1 MASRYRTF
9 LNIVK
14 LGRLRFLWLGY
25 SLYMMGAL
33 LAVAAGATF
42 SIDRFIFGYIVLMIG
57 HLSVHYS
64 NDYYD
69 YEVDAK
75 TTAGTLSGGSGVLPK
90 YPELLA
96 FSKWFG
102 LSLALLSVAL
112 GAVFTIVYSF
122 PVAYLGFAIFGN
134 LLSWYYTAPP
144 VRLAYRG
151 LGEIATMIAVG
162 FLMPAIGDFSQYGSF
177 SPLFLAFL
185 VPLLLYSLSFIVNVE
200 VPDMEG
206 DIASGKNNFI
216 ARKGRST
223 GFATASLSCILATIC
238 ITILALGQYAIDF
251 RPVLLFSFVPLLP
264 ALYGLAARPRARETA
279 VKLVQINVGC
289 YLLFILL
296 TDAYLVYIHL

>member
-9 LNIVK
+9 LNIIK

-25 SLYMMGAL
+25 SLYLMGAL
-33 LAVAAGATF
+33 LAVAAGASF
-42 SIDRFIFGYIVLMIG
+42 SLDRFIFGYIVLMIG

-69 YEVDAK
+69 YEVDSR
-75 TTAGTLSGGSGVLPK
+75 TTAGTLSGGSGILPK

-112 GAVFTIVYSF
+112 GAVFTFVYSF
-122 PVAYLGFAIFGN
+122 PLMYMGFAIFGN
-134 LLSWYYTAPP
+134 LISWYYTAPP

-151 LGEIATMIAVG
+151 LGEITTMIAVG

-177 SPLFLAFL
+177 SPLFLIFS
-185 VPLLLYSLSFIVNVE
+185 VPSLLYALSFIINVE

-206 DIASGKNNFI
+206 DIACGKNNFI
-216 ARKGRST
+216 ARKGRAT
-223 GFATASLSCILATIC
+223 GFIVAGLFCILATFC
-238 ITILALGQYAIDF
+238 TAILAFGQYAIDF
-251 RPVLLFSFVPLLP
+251 RPVLLFTFVPLLP
-264 ALYGLAARPRARETA
+264 ALYGLVTRPREREVAT
-279 VKLVQINVGC
+279 KLVQINVGC

-296 TDAYLVYIHL
+296 MDAYLVFIHL